1 MVTSEEEARKLIFK
15 PNFRHRKKFT
25 DNFLAFHMKKTKVKM
40 NEPSPVGAAILELSK
55 VWMYRFLYK
64 YIKPKWG
71 DKVRLLYTDTDSF
84 ILEIETDDFYA
95 DINPDLHEYFG
106 TSNYPVERHLS
117 GIEVGV
123 NKKVI
128 GMFKDECGG
137 KQITEFVSLRSKQHS
152 FKI

>member
-25 DNFLAFHMKKTKVKM
+25 DNFFAFHMKK
-40 NEPSPVGAAILELSK
+40 
-55 VWMYRFLYK
+55 RFC
-64 YIKPKWG
+64 
-71 DKVRLLYTDTDSF
+71 
-84 ILEIETDDFYA
+84 
-95 DINPDLHEYFG
+95 DI
-106 TSNYPVERHLS
+106 